1 MNENILRMAI
11 AVNGEE
17 CQKTKCIEEVGEF
30 LQAMGKLAE
39 AKEKGDPELITAAL
53 QHLHEEIAD
62 ALIMLHQMRLIYGPA
77 EVDRMVI
84 FKICRLEEL
93 LDESA
98 VR

>member
-1 MNENILRMAI
+1 MNEKILKMAI

-17 CQKTKCIEEVGEF
+17 VQKTKCIEEVGEF

-39 AKEKGDPELITAAL
+39 AKETGNPELITAAT

-62 ALIMLHQMRLIYGPA
+62 SLIMLHQMRLIYGPA

-84 FKICRLEEL
+84 FKCCRLEEKL
-93 LDESA
+93 EAA

>member
-1 MNENILRMAI
+1 MNENLLRMAI
-11 AVNGEE
+11 KINGEE

-39 AKEKGDPELITAAL
+39 ARETDDPDLIRAAL
-53 QHLHEEIAD
+53 QHIQEEIAD
-62 ALIMLHQMRLIYGPA
+62 SLIMLHQMRLIYGPT

-84 FKICRLEEL
+84 FKLGRLEEKL
-93 LDESA
+93 ESA